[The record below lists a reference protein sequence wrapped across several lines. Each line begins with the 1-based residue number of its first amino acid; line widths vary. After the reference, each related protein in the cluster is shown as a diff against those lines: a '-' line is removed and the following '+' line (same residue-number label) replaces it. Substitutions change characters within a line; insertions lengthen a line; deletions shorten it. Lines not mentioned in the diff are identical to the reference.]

1 MNLLTPLGLLGLLGL
16 VVLLIIYIVKPNYQN
31 KMISSTYIWKLSLN
45 YKKKKIPVS
54 KLRNLLILLCQI
66 LAITASAFILAQPFI
81 NDEDKGGNETVII
94 IDASA
99 SMLTEDGISTRF
111 ERAIEKVREK
121 AQTLLEDG
129 KSVSVILADDEAN
142 YVAQGVTLGTK
153 DILNAELDD
162 LKDTL
167 ACSLTTPDI
176 SGAMSLAEEITAYNK
191 KVEVILYSD
200 TEYVDK
206 GNVKVEPIRDVNE
219 WNAAILDVRAILVDN
234 YYRIEIDVA
243 SYGKDSDLT
252 LYYTFNG
259 INADKSTVEDST
271 TARCTGDAVTTVV
284 FYTDIYAKN
293 GSDDN
298 SGTNSLEGVDE
309 ILTVTSYETLHVR
322 LSEDDAFAYDDSFFL
337 YGGNKPVLNVQYYSP
352 KPNNFFATVLTV
364 LKNQLGDYWQIKI
377 SEVKYD
383 EVPATKGFDLYIFE
397 HYKPTELPTDGI
409 VFLAN
414 PTSLPS
420 STGIQLG
427 TTFYDPNGKGI
438 NLSGG
443 DEHPLTHRVNV
454 ENITA
459 SRYTAIASYDGYV
472 PLMYAGTD
480 PVVLVS
486 EDTSTPIVVMSFSL
500 NFSNLPLLQEFPLFV
515 YNTVQYF
522 APQTFE
528 DFVYDVG
535 DTVELNARSE
545 TLTVVGPGVNESIS
559 EFPKALTLS
568 NMGTYTVS
576 QQLLSGETL
585 VESFY
590 VKLDT
595 LESNIN
601 TQEDVLSNPYF
612 YQETD
617 AADTD
622 LLLYFAIALVALL
635 FIEWW
640 LKSREQF

>member
-16 VVLLIIYIVKPNYQN
+16 VILIIIYIVKPNYQN
-31 KMISSTYIWKLSLN
+31 KMVSSTYIWKLSLN

-54 KLRNLLILLCQI
+54 KLRNILILICQV

-81 NDEDKGGNETVII
+81 NNEDKGGNETVII
-94 IDASA
+94 LDGSA
-99 SMLTEDGISTRF
+99 SMLTDDGIKTRF
-111 ERAIEKVREK
+111 ERAIEKAREK
-121 AQTLLEDG
+121 SNTLLEDG

-142 YVAQGVTLGTK
+142 YVAQRVTLSTK
-153 DILNAELDD
+153 DILNAELDT
-162 LKDTL
+162 LRDTL

-200 TEYVDK
+200 TEYIDK
-206 GNVKVEPIRDVNE
+206 DEVKVELIRDANE
-219 WNAAILDVRAILVDN
+219 WNAAILDVRAIKVDN

-259 INADKSTVEDST
+259 INSDKSTIEDVT
-271 TARCTGDAVTTVV
+271 TARCMGDAVTTVV
-284 FYTDIYAKN
+284 FYTDVYAKD
-293 GSDDN
+293 GSDDS

-309 ILTVTSYETLHVR
+309 IVSIASYETLHVR
-322 LSEDDAFAYDDSFFL
+322 LSEDDAFPYDDSFFL
-337 YGGNKPVLNVQYYSP
+337 YGGKKPELKVQYYSP
-352 KPNNFFATVLTV
+352 MPNNFFSTALTV
-364 LKNQLGDYWQIKI
+364 IKNQLGDYWEINVT
-377 SEVKYD
+377 EVKY
-383 EVPATKGFDLYIFE
+383 EETPSTEGFDLYVFE
-397 HYKPTELPTDGI
+397 HYNPTAIPNDGI
-409 VFLAN
+409 VFLVN
-414 PTSLPS
+414 PASLPS

-427 TTFYDPNGKGI
+427 TTFYDPNGKGV

-443 DEHPLTHRVNV
+443 DVHPITNKVNA
-454 ENITA
+454 ENITV

-480 PVVLVS
+480 PVALVS
-486 EDTSTPIVVMSFSL
+486 EDASSPVVVMSFSL
-500 NFSNLPLLQEFPLFV
+500 NFSNLPLLREFPLFV
-515 YNTVQYF
+515 YNVVQHF
-522 APQTFE
+522 APQTF
-528 DFVYDVG
+528 DNFVYDVG
-535 DTVELNARSE
+535 DTVTLNARTE
-545 TLTVVGPGVNESIS
+545 NLTVVGPDINETVTK
-559 EFPKALTLS
+559 FPKDLTLNS
-568 NMGTYTVS
+568 MGTYTVS
-576 QQLLSGETL
+576 QELLSGETL
-585 VESFY
+585 IESFY

-601 TQEDVLSNPYF
+601 TREDMLSNPYF
-612 YQETD
+612 YPETD
-617 AADTD
+617 TADTD